1 MDVISVRRSLLE
13 YCKSMGITT
22 LLQNKTVLEDSLHP
36 QEERKITLGNDTNWL
51 LQRPNTEWNSNM
63 HWLSPLDQDAHNT
76 YLDALQEGHF
86 LDDVVTTFG
95 TSLGLDGLVACQLTF
110 IALTPN
116 PNPDSRDT
124 GDKVWNFIIPLLLPD
139 ERNGPDLLLQNDER
153 DRAGGYQYEYD
164 VAAAMGDDTW
174 HATAPVDFRDQ
185 KQMRLAATVYLMD
198 VNEDNVEVILTRT
211 LTQPYPPPS
220 RKYFL
225 SLAGHHWKS
234 NSLSSH
240 RQI

>member
-1 MDVISVRRSLLE
+1 M
-13 YCKSMGITT
+13 
-22 LLQNKTVLEDSLHP
+22 
-36 QEERKITLGNDTNWL
+36 
-51 LQRPNTEWNSNM
+51 
-63 HWLSPLDQDAHNT
+63 
-76 YLDALQEGHF
+76 
-86 LDDVVTTFG
+86 
-95 TSLGLDGLVACQLTF
+95 
-110 IALTPN
+110 
-116 PNPDSRDT
+116 
-124 GDKVWNFIIPLLLPD
+124 
-139 ERNGPDLLLQNDER
+139 

-164 VAAAMGDDTW
+164 VAAAMGDDTR
-174 HATAPVDFRDQ
+174 HATAHVDLRDQ

>member
-51 LQRPNTEWNSNM
+51 LQRPKTEWNSNM

-95 TSLGLDGLVACQLTF
+95 TSLGLDGLVAYQLTF
-110 IALTPN
+110 IALTYCTQQTFMHT
-116 PNPDSRDT
+116 DSR
-124 GDKVWNFIIPLLLPD
+124 NC
-139 ERNGPDLLLQNDER
+139 
-153 DRAGGYQYEYD
+153 
-164 VAAAMGDDTW
+164 
-174 HATAPVDFRDQ
+174 
-185 KQMRLAATVYLMD
+185 
-198 VNEDNVEVILTRT
+198 
-211 LTQPYPPPS
+211 PY
-220 RKYFL
+220 
-225 SLAGHHWKS
+225 A
-234 NSLSSH
+234 
-240 RQI
+240 